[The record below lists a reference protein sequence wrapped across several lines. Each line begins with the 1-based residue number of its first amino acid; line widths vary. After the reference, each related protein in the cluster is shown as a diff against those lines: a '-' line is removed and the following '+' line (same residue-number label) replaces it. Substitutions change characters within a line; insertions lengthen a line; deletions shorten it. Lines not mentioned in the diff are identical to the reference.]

1 LLIALCLCLTEL
13 QQSGQVRGTVRD
25 ARTGETLAITAVQL
39 VETQAKTLTG
49 ASGQFDLGA
58 IAPGEYTL
66 KVSTVGYRLSQTRFE
81 VKDNESVELD
91 IVLSPDSFQRTERIE
106 VRADPFDISRQAAG
120 SDFAIDGSETKNL
133 ASVLADDPL
142 RAAQMLPGVS
152 SNDDF
157 DSRFSLRGAPYDQI
171 GLYLDDILLHTPFHT
186 VQGEGPSGSL
196 TVFNGDVVDS
206 MTLRSGAYPSRYE
219 DRTAGVLDVQTRD
232 GSRSQTTFRFTAG
245 APDAGAMAE
254 GPIGRDHKGSWL
266 ASFRKS
272 YLQYLLKQSADQTA
286 MAFGFMD
293 SQVQA
298 AYDVT
303 RGNTV
308 KLRLIDGTSDLDRG
322 GQQNQLALN
331 SSLQARYHFTLA
343 NAEWQYTPNQSF
355 QVRSHMAFM
364 RERYDDVNRNSQTLG
379 QGYYGE
385 WVGKTSATWVQ
396 SGSSQLEIGA
406 SVRWIRGDGFADYYF
421 DASAH
426 TRVENHR
433 GNETLTGGY
442 AQESWNGLRKRVYLS
457 GGVRWDSLDVG
468 GRTVASPQASAAFL
482 PTQSTRLQV
491 AWGQYAQFPDVQYL
505 FATYG
510 NRNLLPSRATH
521 ISATLEQRL
530 GNLSRLRIE
539 VYQRNDRDHLFRPYL
554 EARLEANQIVGDNFS
569 APLTNSLRGNTRG
582 MEFFL
587 QRRTA
592 NRLNGWIS
600 YALNYSRMQD
610 SITDIRFPSDQD
622 QRHTVNVYLGYRI
635 RPSVNLSTKW
645 TYGSGFPVPG
655 FFQKSG
661 DTYVL
666 SASRNEARL
675 DPYQRTDVRINK
687 SRSFDRWKMTIYAEV
702 VNIFNR
708 PNYRFDSYNG
718 FDSGSRQAYLSFSK
732 MFPVLPAAG
741 MMVEF

>member
-1 LLIALCLCLTEL
+1 LLIELCLCLTASS
-13 QQSGQVRGTVRD
+13 QGGHVRGTVRD
-25 ARTGETLAITAVQL
+25 ARSGEPLATVAVQL
-39 VETQAKTLTG
+39 VETHATALTG
-49 ASGQFDLGA
+49 ASGTFDLGLIDSGA
-58 IAPGEYTL
+58 HTL
-66 KVSTVGYRLSQTRFE
+66 KISTVGYRVAQVHFDLKADETR
-81 VKDNESVELD
+81 DLD
-91 IVLSPDSFQRTERIE
+91 IVLSSDASQRTERIE
-106 VRADPFDISRQAAG
+106 VRADPFELSRQSAG
-120 SDFAIDGSETKNL
+120 SDFSIDGSEAKNL
-133 ASVLADDPL
+133 SSVLADDPL
-142 RAAQMLPGVS
+142 RAAQTLPGVS

-171 GLYLDDILLHTPFHT
+171 GLYLDDILMHTPFHT

-206 MTLRSGAYPSRYE
+206 MTLRSGVYPSRYE

-245 APDAGAMAE
+245 APDAGVMAE
-254 GPIGRDHKGSWL
+254 GPLGSQHTGSWL

-298 AYDVT
+298 SYDVT
-303 RGNTV
+303 RSSTV
-308 KLRLIDGTSDLDRG
+308 KLKLIDGTSDLDRG

-331 SSLQARYHFTLA
+331 SSLQARYHFTLV

-355 QVRSHMAFM
+355 LVRSHVAFM
-364 RERYDDVNRNSQTLG
+364 RERYDDVNRDAQTLG
-379 QGYYGE
+379 RGYYGE
-385 WVGKTSATWVQ
+385 WVGKTSATWMQ
-396 SGSSQLEIGA
+396 TRSAALEIGA
-406 SVRWIRGDGFADYYF
+406 SVRQIRGEGFADYYF
-421 DASAH
+421 DATAH

-433 GNETLTGGY
+433 GKETLTGGY

-457 GGVRWDSLDVG
+457 GGIRWDSLDAS

-482 PTQSTRLQV
+482 PSQSTRLQV

-521 ISATLEQRL
+521 FSATLEQRL

-539 VYQRNDRDHLFRPYL
+539 VYQRNDRDQLFRPYL
-554 EARLEANQIVGDNFS
+554 EARLVANQIVGDNFS
-569 APLTNSLRGNTRG
+569 APLTNSLRGHTRG

-592 NRLNGWIS
+592 NRLTGWIS
-600 YALNYSRMQD
+600 YALNYSKMQD
-610 SITDIRFPSDQD
+610 SITGLRFPSDQD

-666 SASRNEARL
+666 AAGRNEARL

-687 SRSFDRWKMTIYAEV
+687 SRNFDRWKMTIYAEV

-718 FDSGSRQAYLSFSK
+718 YDGGSRQAYLSFSK